1 MRIVLVDDD
10 LSVRSSLEFALGLQG
25 FQVRSYASAE
35 ALIAQSGLVDAD
47 CLVVDYRL
55 PGMDGVALM
64 TNLRAR
70 HIDIP
75 AILITSNPSR
85 SVVWFAT
92 ELGARLVEKPLLD
105 EELADTIRYLTRRTR
120 PSRRLE

>member
-10 LSVRSSLEFALGLQG
+10 PSVRSSLEFALGLQG
-25 FQVRSYASAE
+25 FQVQSYESAE
-35 ALIAQSGLVDAD
+35 ALIARPGLADAD

-70 HIDIP
+70 HIDVP

-85 SVVWFAT
+85 SVVWFAS
-92 ELGARLVEKPLLD
+92 ELGARLVEKPLPD
-105 EELADTIRYLTRRTR
+105 AELADTTRYLPRQAGPPPRR
-120 PSRRLE
+120 E